1 MKKRTTK
8 NGNFREIISTWAKA
22 VTLILRQIENQT
34 SEELVEMILQADKVF
49 IAGQG
54 RSGLIGRCLATRLTQ
69 MGFHVHIPGN
79 ATCQKIETGNLLI
92 AISCRGTTMTTV
104 EFAKISKRI
113 GAKVAAITAFGNS
126 TLAKL
131 ADKVIVIA
139 ANDENIRKKCKYIV
153 GPSNN
158 TLFEQTALLY
168 FDALIHILLKQ
179 KGISINIINQQHA
192 NLE

>member
-1 MKKRTTK
+1 MKAGATK
-8 NGNFREIISTWAKA
+8 NSNFHEIISTWVEAI
-22 VTLILRQIENQT
+22 TPLLRQIKEQT
-34 SEELVEMILQADKVF
+34 SEELVDMILKANKIF

-69 MGFHVHIPGN
+69 MGFHVHIPGH
-79 ATCQKIETGNLLI
+79 ATCQKIEAGDLLI

-104 EFAKISKRI
+104 EFARVSRQI

-126 TLAKL
+126 ILAGL
-131 ADKVIVIA
+131 ADKVIIIA

-158 TLFEQTALLY
+158 TLFEQAALLY
-168 FDALIHILLKQ
+168 VDALIHILLER

>member
-1 MKKRTTK
+1 MEARKTK
-8 NGNFREIISTWAKA
+8 NSNFHEIISTWGKA
-22 VTLILRQIENQT
+22 IIPVLQQVEEQT

-49 IAGQG
+49 ITGQG

-69 MGFHVHIPGN
+69 MGLHVHIPGH
-79 ATCQKIETGNLLI
+79 ATCQKIGAGDLLI
-92 AISCRGTTMTTV
+92 AISCRGATMTTV
-104 EFAKISKRI
+104 EFARISRQF

-131 ADKVIVIA
+131 ADKVVVIA

-153 GPSNN
+153 GPTNN
-158 TLFEQTALLY
+158 TLFEQAALLY
-168 FDALIHILLKQ
+168 IDALVHILLER
-179 KGISINIINQQHA
+179 KGVSINIINQRHA